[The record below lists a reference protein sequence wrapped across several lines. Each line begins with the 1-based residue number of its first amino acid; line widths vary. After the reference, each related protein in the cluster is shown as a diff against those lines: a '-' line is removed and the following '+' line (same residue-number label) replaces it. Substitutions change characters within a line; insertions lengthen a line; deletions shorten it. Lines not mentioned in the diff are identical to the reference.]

1 MEEKLHTMGLH
12 EDLIKG
18 FFDER
23 DDSIKIDL
31 EKVEDVLVIKLAGYI
46 DTYNSNFF
54 MKQMNKVLEN
64 GFYKIVFDCANISYI
79 SSTGIGSFTAVLKI
93 AKARGGELAFYG
105 MLPKVYEIF
114 SLLGFS
120 QFFRIVETK
129 EDAIAYVNGNNKVDF
144 TEPYI
149 TQCPVCQKRLMAKKP
164 GRFRCPGCKTIVS
177 INNQK
182 QIALG

>member
-1 MEEKLHTMGLH
+1 MSLH
-12 EDLIKG
+12 EDLIKD

-23 DDSIKIDL
+23 DDSIRIDL
-31 EKVEDVLVIKLAGYI
+31 EKVNDVLVVKLTGYI

-54 MKQMNKVLEN
+54 MKQMNKVLES
-64 GFYKIVFDCANISYI
+64 GFYKVVFDCANISYI

-93 AKARGGELAFYG
+93 VKAHGGELAFFG

-129 EDAIAYVNGNNKVDF
+129 EDAIAYVSGNDKVDF
-144 TEPYI
+144 TEPCI

>member
-1 MEEKLHTMGLH
+1 MGLQ
-12 EDLIKG
+12 EDLVKG

-31 EKVEDVLVIKLAGYI
+31 EKVGEVLIVKLMGYI
-46 DTYNSNFF
+46 DTYNSSFF
-54 MKQMNKVLEN
+54 MKQMNKILES
-64 GFYKIVFDCANISYI
+64 GFYKIVFDCSGVSYI
-79 SSTGIGSFTAVLKI
+79 SSTGIGSFTAVLKVV
-93 AKARGGELAFYG
+93 KSHGGELAFFN
-105 MLPKVYEIF
+105 MVPKVYEIF

-120 QFFRIVETK
+120 QFFRITETK
-129 EDAIAYVNGNNKVDF
+129 EDAIAYVEESNKTDF

-149 TQCPVCQKRLMAKKP
+149 TKCPVCQKRLMAKKP

-182 QIALG
+182 QIVLG